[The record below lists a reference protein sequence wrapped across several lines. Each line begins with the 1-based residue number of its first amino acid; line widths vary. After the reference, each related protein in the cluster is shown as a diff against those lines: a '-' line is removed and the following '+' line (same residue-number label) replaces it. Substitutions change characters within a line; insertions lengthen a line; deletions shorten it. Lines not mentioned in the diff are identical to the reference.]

1 MKSLFV
7 SLCLITLSCPVLAQN
22 RPPAHHAPNRTF
34 DLLNLKLKLHFDMSK
49 KAVSGEA
56 TETLLPLRMQMDSLS
71 LNAVGMKIN
80 RVSLNDKQLGFTYND
95 TTLTI
100 ELGHPYS
107 LDDTLSL
114 VIDYYTQPVKG
125 LTFIEPDSAYPDR
138 HPEVWSQSEAEDAR
152 YWYPCHDYPDDF
164 ATSEMIV
171 TVPDTWTVISN
182 GALKNVSP
190 DKTTGEKTFDWV
202 EAHPHVI
209 YLNSVIA
216 GIFNRY
222 EDHYGNIPIYYYSD
236 PKYGDLIR
244 KNFSREPD
252 VLRFYSKVTGQPY
265 VWEKLALTTTTDFIW
280 GGEENVS
287 AITLTDNTIH
297 DQYAEPQV
305 SSTSLIAHES
315 AHQWFG
321 DLLTCRSWA
330 DAWLNEGFATYFE
343 AMYQEHAF
351 GEDEFSYEMYLNHRR
366 TIVADNRERIPTV
379 RDRYHDPIDMFGTY
393 IYPRGASVLHMLRGI
408 LGDSLFFKAIRHYVA
423 ENKYQNVDTHDFADA
438 VREATGYNLYWFFN
452 EWLYK
457 AGHPKFE
464 VSHQYDSTKH
474 LLTVRVRQFQKVDS
488 LTPVYRMPVDIYI
501 QTIHDTLW
509 KKVWVDSL
517 KNTFIFSVPG
527 KPKMVNFDEN
537 HWLLAEVYPHK
548 SLDELKWQLKH
559 DPDVA
564 GRIQAINSLVF
575 NGDSAAGALTNALE
589 NDKYWAVRS
598 KAAEALGNFQG
609 DDIKKALEKA
619 VRDDAD
625 ARVQE
630 SAVHA
635 LGFFT
640 GHDVSRLLADTYRND
655 KNYFVRAAVV
665 TSIAKVEG
673 RKAMSVI
680 NEAMKATSYAN
691 VIRQAALRSLV
702 IVNPSKG
709 WEAARQWLTYGRP
722 QDIRVEAVHLLV
734 NSGVN
739 KKETHS
745 LLLSYLNDPY
755 IWVRNA
761 AIQELGHVGTT
772 ADIPILKKQMKEEP
786 DGRLR
791 ELARESIANIQQKES
806 Q

>member
-1 MKSLFV
+1 MKSFVLSLFLLV
-7 SLCLITLSCPVLAQN
+7 LTCPLLTQT
-22 RPPAHHAPNRTF
+22 RPPVHHAPNRTF
-34 DLLNLKLKLHFDMSK
+34 NLLNLKLKLHFNMAK
-49 KAVSGEA
+49 KAVYGEA
-56 TETLLPLRMQMDSLS
+56 TETLMPLRMHMDSLS
-71 LNAVGMKIN
+71 MNAVGMKIN
-80 RVSLNDKQLGFTYND
+80 SIMLNNKKLGYSYDD

-100 ELGHPYS
+100 GLGQPYN
-107 LDDTLSL
+107 LDDTLTL
-114 VIDYYTQPVKG
+114 AINYYTQPVKG

-171 TVPDTWTVISN
+171 TVPKAWTVVSN
-182 GALKNVSP
+182 GALKNVSV
-190 DKTTGEKTFDWV
+190 DKTSGEKTFDWV

-236 PKYGDLIR
+236 PRYGDLIK

-252 VLRFYSKVTGQPY
+252 VLKFYSKVTGQPY

-321 DLLTCRSWA
+321 DLLTCRSWG

-351 GEDEFSYEMYLNHRR
+351 GENEFSYEMYLNHRR
-366 TIVADNRERIPTV
+366 TIAADNRERIPTV
-379 RDRYHDPIDMFGTY
+379 RDWYNDPIDMFGTY

-423 ENKYQNVDTHDFADA
+423 RNKFQNVDTHDFANA
-438 VREATGYNLYWFFN
+438 IREATGYNLYWFFN

-464 VSHQYDSTKH
+464 IHHHYDAKKH
-474 LLTVRVRQFQKVDS
+474 LLTMRVRQFQKVDS

-501 QTIHDTLW
+501 QTDHDTLW

-517 KNTFIFSVPG
+517 ENTFTFSVPEM
-527 KPKMVNFDEN
+527 PKMVNFDEN
-537 HWLLAEVYPHK
+537 HWLLAEVYSHK
-548 SLDELKWQLKH
+548 SIDELEWQLKH
-559 DPDVA
+559 DPNVT
-564 GRIQAINSLVF
+564 GRIHAINALIF
-575 NGDSAAGALTNALE
+575 HGDSATDALIHALTN
-589 NDKYWAVRS
+589 DTYWAVRS
-598 KAAEALGNFQG
+598 HAASALGNFQNEKV
-609 DDIKKALEKA
+609 KKALEKT
-619 VRDDAD
+619 VRDDKD
-625 ARVQE
+625 ARVQQA
-630 SAVHA
+630 AVHA
-635 LGFFT
+635 LGFFK
-640 GHDVSRLLADTYRND
+640 GHDVSRLLGETYRRN
-655 KNYFVRAAVV
+655 KNYFVRASVV
-665 TSIAKVEG
+665 NSITQVDGK
-673 RKAMSVI
+673 RAMSVI
-680 NEAMKATSYAN
+680 NEAMKTKSYNN
-691 VIRQAALRSLV
+691 VIKRAALRSLV
-702 IVNPSKG
+702 KVNPLKG
-709 WEAARQWLTYGRP
+709 WKAAKEWLTYGRP
-722 QDIRVEAVHLLV
+722 PGIRVEAIHLLV
-734 NSGVN
+734 DSKINP
-739 KKETHS
+739 KQTHT
-745 LLLSYLNDPY
+745 LLVSHLDDPY

-761 AIQELGHVGTT
+761 AIQELGQVGTPS
-772 ADIPILKKQMKEEP
+772 DIPTLKKRLKEEP

-791 ELARESIANIQQKES
+791 QAARQAIANIQQSES